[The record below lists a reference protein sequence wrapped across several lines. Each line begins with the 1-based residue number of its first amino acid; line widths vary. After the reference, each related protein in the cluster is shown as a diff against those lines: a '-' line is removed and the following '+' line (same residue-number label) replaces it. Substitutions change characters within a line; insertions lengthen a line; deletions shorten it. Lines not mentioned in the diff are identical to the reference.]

1 MPWVRCSGGCAWGG
15 HMDSEPKPM
24 PIGRA
29 ELLREGY
36 DVALVAIGITVLPAL
51 EAAERLADEGI
62 SAAVVNARF
71 VKPLDRA
78 LIAQVARQVKCLVTV
93 EEGWPLGGIGSAA
106 VESLSAQGIVHW
118 PTT

>member
-1 MPWVRCSGGCAWGG
+1 
-15 HMDSEPKPM
+15 MDSEPKPL

-71 VKPLDRA
+71 VKPLDHA

-93 EEGWPLGGIGSAA
+93 EEGCRMGGFGSAVLEA
-106 VESLSAQGIVHW
+106 LSDQGVEDS
-118 PTT
+118 TTRVPGLPDKYN